1 MILPAGNQK
10 DLEEI
15 DQTVRAALRFLPV
28 DQADQVLA
36 EALSI
41 APQPSGDSSRAV
53 VEELAN
59 AGQSVTALRQ

>member
-1 MILPAGNQK
+1 MRN
-10 DLEEI
+10 
-15 DQTVRAALRFLPV
+15 ALHFVLV